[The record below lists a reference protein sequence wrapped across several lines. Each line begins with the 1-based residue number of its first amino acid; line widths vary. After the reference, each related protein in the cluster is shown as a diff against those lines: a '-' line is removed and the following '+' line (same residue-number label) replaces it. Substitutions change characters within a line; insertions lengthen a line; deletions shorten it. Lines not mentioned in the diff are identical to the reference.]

1 MTWPPPRPGTSVM
14 ASGRCCA
21 TPARRR
27 AACLP
32 HRTRTSGPVR
42 TDRGRRRLAASTA
55 APDPGR
61 FRRAWTHADRRALLH
76 LGRPEPRRPQNR
88 MGRTHV
94 APWVQPSQAE
104 PPPPDLEIVSRVV
117 SGSIV
122 VAVTGEVDTEA
133 APTLRAAVMAAI
145 DDTAGTCV
153 LDLTTVDFLDSAGLA
168 TLITTD
174 DYAKE
179 QGKSLRVAVDSNS
192 PVIRPIEITGLDIV
206 LRLYHTVD
214 EALAV
219 SNRRPRPER

>member
-1 MTWPPPRPGTSVM
+1 
-14 ASGRCCA
+14 
-21 TPARRR
+21 
-27 AACLP
+27 
-32 HRTRTSGPVR
+32 
-42 TDRGRRRLAASTA
+42 
-55 APDPGR
+55 
-61 FRRAWTHADRRALLH
+61 
-76 LGRPEPRRPQNR
+76 
-88 MGRTHV
+88 MGRARV

-133 APTLRAAVMAAI
+133 APTLRAAVIAAI
-145 DDTAGTCV
+145 DGTAGTCV

-214 EALAV
+214 EALEV
-219 SNRRPRPER
+219 PNRRPRPER